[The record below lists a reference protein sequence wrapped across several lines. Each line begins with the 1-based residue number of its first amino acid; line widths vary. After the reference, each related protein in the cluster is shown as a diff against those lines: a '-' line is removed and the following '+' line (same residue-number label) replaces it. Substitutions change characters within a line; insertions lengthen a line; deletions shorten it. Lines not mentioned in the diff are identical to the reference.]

1 MLRADQPLERP
12 LFLSVKE
19 LLVDSLIQ
27 SNANVR
33 SAIVN
38 CICPE
43 CGGAIELDSS
53 EFRCVGRCGKDWR
66 PIWRAN
72 IAIASKHVDAIA
84 IGNFARAGG
93 DSLCENNAGSTTK
106 SPRRESAFFRGSV
119 K

>member
-1 MLRADQPLERP
+1 MLRADQPLERQ

-66 PIWRAN
+66 PIWESEHCNSIQTR
-72 IAIASKHVDAIA
+72 
-84 IGNFARAGG
+84 RC
-93 DSLCENNAGSTTK
+93 DSHRQFRK
-106 SPRRESAFFRGSV
+106 SGR
-119 K
+119 